1 MTEHD
6 QKSIDEKFLESG
18 DLFVLKYSNGY
29 KFFEVETWKTLKF
42 RPYDVGTV
50 SAGST
55 QGFER
60 LTDVNGDDILYV
72 EQGDSLVLHA
82 SIGMSPASVRR
93 YTNFPESEN
102 RLRTIP
108 NLPNPSARNGDD
120 YGFVDG
126 EDSPFAFLDS
136 FGDLDFAFTGQQGD
150 LPHFTQIHADG
161 VVALHVAGATGGFG
175 AAGLF
180 FGLRG
185 FVLVGLVGVVDF
197 DLAFLFDDLD
207 AQLLEEDEHVVDLL
221 TGEHIRGKGVV
232 DFFVGK
238 EALFFAHVDELL
250 DFQAFGLCLN
260 LSF

>member
-72 EQGDSLVLHA
+72 EQGDSVVLHA

-126 EDSPFAFLDS
+126 EDSPFSQPTDAEELFIPPNTH
-136 FGDLDFAFTGQQGD
+136 LDFAFHNPSPTRPVSPKLNIKMRGYQVNEIDPSNRRNIVQRAMSPGSPIPVSTVGSSTNQKSLSGKVWD
-150 LPHFTQIHADG
+150 VGPVPESQIQRILG
-161 VVALHVAGATGGFG
+161 S
-175 AAGLF
+175 
-180 FGLRG
+180 
-185 FVLVGLVGVVDF
+185 
-197 DLAFLFDDLD
+197 
-207 AQLLEEDEHVVDLL
+207 
-221 TGEHIRGKGVV
+221 
-232 DFFVGK
+232 
-238 EALFFAHVDELL
+238 
-250 DFQAFGLCLN
+250 N
-260 LSF
+260 